1 MQDRHWLPGL
11 ETGGRVALVQK
22 VSIHREIGCP
32 LTGEVICVP
41 YTRLHRAAKGVRD
54 LGIPPAPRAATIH
67 AVTDAIGA
75 DLRHVHPPRGIA
87 QRLGHDVLF
96 AAIGSDQD
104 GLRCSRPAWGGDT
117 AVHL

>member
-75 DLRHVHPPRGIA
+75 DLSDLPRVFRTVGLCA
-87 QRLGHDVLF
+87 SY
-96 AAIGSDQD
+96 AAS
-104 GLRCSRPAWGGDT
+104 CE
-117 AVHL
+117 